1 MVGSSSNLS
10 AAGSCVKIDDKF
22 GKNEKGKQTEQGLL
36 TMADCTNLG
45 KRIRAMRSKKNIT
58 QERLGEMIG
67 VGTTHVSQIETGNT
81 MPSMKTFVKIIN
93 ALECS
98 ADELLSEE

>member
-1 MVGSSSNLS
+1 MELHS
-10 AAGSCVKIDDKF
+10 
-22 GKNEKGKQTEQGLL
+22 
-36 TMADCTNLG
+36 MADCSNLG

-67 VGTTHVSQIETGNT
+67 VGTTHVSHIETGNT

>member
-1 MVGSSSNLS
+1 
-10 AAGSCVKIDDKF
+10 
-22 GKNEKGKQTEQGLL
+22 
-36 TMADCTNLG
+36 
-45 KRIRAMRSKKNIT
+45 MRSKKNIT

-67 VGTTHVSQIETGNT
+67 VGTTHVSHIETGNT

>member
-1 MVGSSSNLS
+1 MINL
-10 AAGSCVKIDDKF
+10 
-22 GKNEKGKQTEQGLL
+22 EKTKRMELHP
-36 TMADCTNLG
+36 MADCTNLG

-67 VGTTHVSQIETGNT
+67 VGTTHVSHIETGNT
-81 MPSMKTFVKIIN
+81 MPSMKTFVNIVN

>member
-1 MVGSSSNLS
+1 MINL
-10 AAGSCVKIDDKF
+10 
-22 GKNEKGKQTEQGLL
+22 EKRKQTEQGLHI
-36 TMADCTNLG
+36 MADCTNLG

-67 VGTTHVSQIETGNT
+67 VGTTHVSHIETGNT
-81 MPSMKTFVKIIN
+81 MPSMKTFVKIVN